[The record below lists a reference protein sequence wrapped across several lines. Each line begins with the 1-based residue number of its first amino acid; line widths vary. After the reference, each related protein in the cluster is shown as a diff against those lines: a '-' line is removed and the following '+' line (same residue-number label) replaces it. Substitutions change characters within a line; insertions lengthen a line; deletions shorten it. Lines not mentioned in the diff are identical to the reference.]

1 MTRPDSSPTLKH
13 LSDYAPSPFAVRSVH
28 LRFELDP
35 ARTVVTS
42 TLALERVGGATGD
55 PLELDG
61 DALTFVGAALDGAPL
76 PPERLEVSPSAL
88 RLLNP
93 PARFTLSVTTALSPA
108 TNKELM
114 GLYASSGNFCTQCEA
129 QGFRR
134 ITYYLDR
141 PDVLSVFTTE
151 LVADAARYPT
161 LLSNGNPVR
170 AGALDDGRRF
180 AVWHDPFP
188 KPCYLFAL
196 VAGRFDL
203 LEGEFTTRSGR
214 RVTLRVYTDEGQGAR
229 CEHALEAIKKSM
241 RWDEERYGLEYDL
254 DLFMVVAVNDFNFGA
269 MENKGLNIFNAK
281 YILASAETATDE
293 DFAGVETVVAH
304 EYFHNWSGNRVT
316 LRDWFQLSLKEGL
329 TVYRDQ
335 AFDEDNISR
344 VVHRVN
350 TVNKLRAGQFKED
363 QGPMAH
369 PVRPRSYL
377 KIDNFYTATVYNK
390 GAEVIRMFH
399 LLLGDDGYR
408 AACDEYFSRF
418 DGQAATIEDFA
429 AVMQA
434 HTPLDLAPFLRWY
447 DQAGTPC
454 VAVRGAY
461 DPAARAYT
469 LTARQSTPPTPGQ
482 PRKLPVLIPVR
493 LGLLDAEGRAVPTPE
508 LHQGDLWLLTE
519 EEQSITLRG
528 AGGAGLPGPVTPSL
542 LRHFSAPVKLEFDY
556 SDDDLERL
564 ARHDSDGFN
573 RWQAAQLLALGA
585 LRPLI
590 AAARAGAG
598 VSDEALRALVS
609 PRYLRAFGAAL
620 AERLED
626 RFYHAQLLSLPSE
639 AYLAELEREVDAE
652 AIERARLALR
662 AALAAAHAP
671 ALRALYAALADGAHR
686 YDVAQMGRRAL
697 RNACLSYLC
706 ALPEGAALAKR
717 QFDESLGVNMTD
729 CVAALSCLVHAETP
743 ERDEALA
750 RFEERWRAHPLV
762 MNKWLMAQAQAKLP
776 GALAR
781 VQELMSHSS
790 FSAETP
796 NCVYALIGGF
806 SNGNPARFHAEGGEG
821 YRFLAGVVLRLD
833 AVNPMVAAR
842 MVDPLTHWRRVE
854 ARRGALMRAE
864 LEAMRARGGLSANL
878 LECVEKSL
886 A

>member
-1 MTRPDSSPTLKH
+1 MTRPDQSPTLKH
-13 LSDYAPSPFAVRSVH
+13 LSDYTPSPFAVRSVH

-35 ARTVVTS
+35 SRTIVTS
-42 TLALERVGGATGD
+42 TLDIERVGGEGD
-55 PLELDG
+55 EPLELDG
-61 DALTFVGAALDGAPL
+61 DALSFVGATLDGAPVD
-76 PPERLEVSPSAL
+76 PARLEVSPSAL
-88 RLLNP
+88 RLSAP
-93 PARFTLSVTTALSPA
+93 PRRFTLSVTTALSPA

-161 LLSNGNPVR
+161 LLSNGNPVS
-170 AGALDDGRRF
+170 AGALDDGRHF

-196 VAGRFDL
+196 VAGRFDMI
-203 LEGEFTTRSGR
+203 EGDFTTRSGR
-214 RVTLRVYTDEGQGAR
+214 RVTLRVYTDEGQGPR
-229 CEHALEAIKKSM
+229 CHHALEAIKKSM

-281 YILASAETATDE
+281 YILASAETATDD

-335 AFDEDNISR
+335 SFDEDNISR

-350 TVNKLRAGQFKED
+350 TVNRLRGGQFKED

-399 LLLGDDGYR
+399 LLLGDEGYR
-408 AACDEYFSRF
+408 AACGEYFSRF

-429 AVMQA
+429 GVMQA
-434 HTPLDLAPFLRWY
+434 HTPLDLTPFLRWY
-447 DQAGTPC
+447 DQAGTPR
-454 VAVRGAY
+454 VEVRGSY
-461 DPAARAYT
+461 NAADRSYT

-482 PRKLPVLIPVR
+482 PHKLPVLIPIK
-493 LGLLDAEGRAVPTPE
+493 LGLLDAEGRGVPTPE
-508 LHQGDLWLLTE
+508 LHQGELWLLTE
-519 EEQSITLRG
+519 EEQSVTLRG
-528 AGGAGLPGPVTPSL
+528 AGGAGLPGPVVPSL

-556 SDDDLERL
+556 RDDDLELL
-564 ARHDSDGFN
+564 ARHDPDGFN

-590 AAARAGAG
+590 AAAREGA
-598 VSDEALRALVS
+598 SDEGLRALVS
-609 PRYLRAFGAAL
+609 PRYLSAFGAAL
-620 AERLED
+620 GERLDD

-639 AYLAELEREVDAE
+639 AYLAELEAVVDPV

-662 AALAAAHAP
+662 GALAAAHAP
-671 ALRALYAALADGAHR
+671 ALRALYSSLAEGANG

-697 RNACLSYLC
+697 RGVCLAYLC
-706 ALPEGAALAKR
+706 ALPEGAALAKE
-717 QFDESLGVNMTD
+717 QFDQSLGVNMTD
-729 CVAALSCLVHAETP
+729 CVSALSCLVHAETP

-776 GALAR
+776 SALAR
-781 VQELMSHSS
+781 VEELMSHPS

-806 SNGNPARFHAEGGEG
+806 TNGNPARFHAASGEG
-821 YRFLAGVVLRLD
+821 YRFLGALVLRLD

-842 MVDPLTHWRRVE
+842 MVDPLTHWRRVDS
-854 ARRGALMRAE
+854 ARAALMRAE
-864 LEAMRARGGLSANL
+864 LEAMRGRGGLSANL

>member
-1 MTRPDSSPTLKH
+1 MMTRPDSSPTLKH
-13 LSDYAPSPFAVRSVH
+13 LSDYTPSPFTVRSVH

-35 ARTVVTS
+35 SRTVVTS
-42 TLALERVGGATGD
+42 TLHIERAPHSAGD
-55 PLELDG
+55 EPLELDG
-61 DALTFVGAALDGAPL
+61 DALTFVSATLDGAEIPS
-76 PPERLEVSPSAL
+76 ERLEVSPSGL
-88 RLLNP
+88 RLASP
-93 PARFTLSVTTALSPA
+93 PARFTLCVTTALSPS

-161 LLSNGNPVR
+161 LLSNGNPVSS
-170 AGALDDGRRF
+170 GALEGGRHV

-203 LEGEFTTRSGR
+203 LEGDFTTASGR
-214 RVTLRVYTDEGQGAR
+214 RVTLRVYTDEGQGAQ
-229 CEHALEAIKKSM
+229 CHHALEAIKKSM
-241 RWDEERYGLEYDL
+241 RWDEVRYGREYDL

-281 YILASAETATDE
+281 YILASAETATDD

-350 TVNKLRAGQFKED
+350 TVNRLRAGQFKED

-399 LLLGDDGYR
+399 LLLGDEAYR

-429 AVMQA
+429 GVMQA
-434 HTPLDLAPFLRWY
+434 HTPLDLTPFLRWY
-447 DQAGTPC
+447 DQAGTPR
-454 VAVRGAY
+454 VEVSGAY
-461 DPAARAYT
+461 DAAARAYT
-469 LTARQSTPPTPGQ
+469 LTARQSTPATPGQ
-482 PRKLPVLIPVR
+482 PHKLPVLIPVK

-508 LHQGDLWLLTE
+508 LHQGELWLLTE
-519 EEQSITLRG
+519 AEQSITLRG
-528 AGGAGLPGPVTPSL
+528 EGGAGLPGPVVPSL
-542 LRHFSAPVKLEFDY
+542 LRHFSAPVKLDVNY
-556 SDDDLERL
+556 SDDDLDLL
-564 ARHDSDGFN
+564 ARHDPDGFN

-590 AAARAGAG
+590 SAAREGAR
-598 VSDEALRALVS
+598 DEALRALVS
-609 PRYLRAFGAAL
+609 PRYVSAFGAAL
-620 AERLED
+620 TERLDD

-639 AYLAELEREVDAE
+639 AYLAELEAVVDPV
-652 AIERARLALR
+652 AIERARGALR
-662 AALAAAHAP
+662 ATLAAAHAP
-671 ALRALYAALADGAHR
+671 ALRALYDSLSEGSND
-686 YDVAQMGRRAL
+686 YTVAQMGRRAL
-697 RNACLSYLC
+697 RGACLAYLC
-706 ALPEGAALAKR
+706 ALPEGVALAR
-717 QFDESLGVNMTD
+717 AQFNASLGVNMTD
-729 CVAALSCLVHAETP
+729 CVAALSCLVHTETP
-743 ERDEALA
+743 EREEALA
-750 RFEERWRAHPLV
+750 RFEERWRGQPLI
-762 MNKWLMAQAQAKLP
+762 MNKWLMAQAQAKVP
-776 GALAR
+776 NALER
-781 VQELMSHSS
+781 VRGLMGHPA
-790 FSAETP
+790 FSVETP

-806 SNGNPARFHAEGGEG
+806 TNGNPARFHAAGGEG
-821 YRFLAGVVLRLD
+821 YRFLSEVVLRLD
-833 AVNPMVAAR
+833 AMNPMVAAR
-842 MVDPLTHWRRVE
+842 MVDPLTHWRRVDP
-854 ARRGALMRAE
+854 ARGGLMRAE
-864 LEAMRARGGLSANL
+864 LEAIRARGGLSANL